1 MSLRAFRA
9 LSPEGLARVLQ
20 FIRAHSSAKERTR
33 DKTLLS
39 FLYHC
44 RLSIPALCSLTTSGI
59 VLKDGLP
66 HIISV
71 SQGGRMTTMTLSG
84 EARHAL
90 HHWLKKRKM
99 LALTFPPK
107 ADPEAVWV
115 NSEGRPLRASDVR
128 ALVRRYLKLAVV
140 ADGA

>member
-59 VLKDGLP
+59 VLKD
-66 HIISV
+66 ISV